1 MEVFTDLIYLM
12 GCGPTG
18 KRQMGTY
25 RIRAVGKEFAGSGQV
40 GNVLQRLFPLV
51 TILHRIQAAGKSMD
65 VDFPT

>member
-1 MEVFTDLIYLM
+1 
-12 GCGPTG
+12 
-18 KRQMGTY
+18 MGTY
-25 RIRAVGKEFAGSGQV
+25 RIRAVGKEFAGFGQV